1 MTALT
6 DDVIRRMPKVAIHE
20 HLDGGLR
27 PTTIIE
33 LANELGVEIAS
44 QDPDELRQWFERGAN
59 KGNLAEYLEGFA
71 VTCGVMQTAAGLERV
86 AFEALEDLH
95 EDGVAYAEL
104 RFAPQ
109 FHCERGMTL
118 EGVMDAVLRGMQR
131 ASEQYGIRY
140 GLIVCSLR
148 NFPPDLSLKMAE
160 LAIAFRENGCVGF
173 DLAGDEFGHP
183 PKDHLEAFHLCRRES
198 FNITIHAGE
207 AFGVPSI
214 WQALQYCGAHRIG
227 HGTRLQEDMVIQNDR
242 VLRMGRVAQFV
253 LDHRIPLEICLS
265 SNVQT
270 GAVDSLEDHP
280 FRHFLRHNF
289 RITLNTDN
297 RLMSG
302 TSCTNEHRIAHET
315 FGVDLRGLE
324 KIVINGMK
332 SAFIRYDHRCEI
344 IYDVLKPGFATLRDE
359 LGLPPSSYPNRRG

>member
-1 MTALT
+1 MTALSL
-6 DDVIRRMPKVAIHE
+6 DVVRRMPKVAIHE

-27 PTTIIE
+27 PETIID
-33 LANELGVEIAS
+33 LAKDVGVDLPS
-44 QDPDELRQWFERGAN
+44 QDPDALRDWFERGAN

-71 VTCGVMQTAAGLERV
+71 VTCGVMQTSTALERV
-86 AFEALEDLH
+86 AFEAAEDLH
-95 EDGVAYAEL
+95 RDGVAYAEL

-109 FHCERGMTL
+109 FHCDRGLQL
-118 EGVMDAVLRGMQR
+118 EGVMDAVMRGLER
-131 ASEQYGIRY
+131 ANREFGIRW

-148 NFPPDLSLKMAE
+148 NFPPALSLKMAE
-160 LAIAFRENGCVGF
+160 LAISFRDRGCVGF

-198 FNITIHAGE
+198 FNITIPAGE
-207 AFGVPSI
+207 AFGAPSI

-227 HGTRLQEDMVIQNDR
+227 HGTRLVEDMVIKDR
-242 VLRMGRVAQFV
+242 EVLSMGRVAQFV
-253 LDHRIPLEICLS
+253 LDHRIPLEVCLS

-270 GAVDSLEDHP
+270 GAVERLEDHP
-280 FRHFLRHNF
+280 FRYFLRHNF

-302 TSCTNEHRIAHET
+302 TTCSKEHWLAHET
-315 FGVDLRGLE
+315 FGVDLKGLE

-332 SAFIRYDHRCEI
+332 SAFIRYDRRCEI
-344 IYDVLKPGFATLRDE
+344 IYNVLKPGFQKLRE
-359 LGLPPSSYPNRRG
+359 S